1 MILGEKKKGPKKGP
15 SKKMF
20 QGEKCSVCEDP
31 GRFRNYIFSLS
42 ITDSVILNIQNGPRL
57 TLGSIQCI
65 TGVSQKFH
73 KRLNQGCEKI
83 FNKILFK
90 EDCFCED
97 FF

>member
-42 ITDSVILNIQNGPRL
+42 ITEYSKWPKIN
-57 TLGSIQCI
+57 S
-65 TGVSQKFH
+65 GVHLMHHDEFRRNFTSA
-73 KRLNQGCEKI
+73 
-83 FNKILFK
+83 
-90 EDCFCED
+90 
-97 FF
+97 

>member
-42 ITDSVILNIQNGPRL
+42 ITEYSKWPKIN
-57 TLGSIQCI
+57 S
-65 TGVSQKFH
+65 GVHSMHHRSFAEISQAPEPGMRKN
-73 KRLNQGCEKI
+73 L
-83 FNKILFK
+83 
-90 EDCFCED
+90 
-97 FF
+97 